1 MLCPG
6 EPHRAA
12 ALAERAARV
21 SHDGEAVYGERAL
34 AAMEA
39 LAFVERDA
47 DKLLDTALDVVPD
60 DSIIASLI
68 KDVRRWHAENP
79 DDWRHCFRR
88 IQASYGYDRYGGDC
102 HMVPNHGLI
111 VMGLLYA
118 EGDFLEAMKVVNTAG
133 WDTDCNS
140 GNLACLMGILGGVEG
155 LPPHLREPVAD
166 RCYIPTA
173 DGGRAISD
181 AVTEA
186 ASIADMGRR
195 ARGLPVTRGP
205 AQFDFAMAGAM
216 QGFLSDRAKL
226 GNVEYDGGRG
236 LAIDVEGGETN
247 VWRSVFVDSLDTW
260 QYFEK
265 AGYALMATPRVNPGQ
280 TLFASVA
287 AARGGEF
294 EARLGLLHF
303 DAENEIQA
311 RLGDPVTIR
320 EDDSTQISWQIPDL
334 GGYPISAVGI
344 QIRST
349 GPARAVLRH
358 LGWRGTPNVRLART
372 PSGSMWRNAW
382 VNGLTSIVSWWRP
395 RIRLTQNRGTGL
407 MLYGTREWR
416 DYRLAADVT
425 PHLAHRVGIA
435 ARAQGMRRYYAL
447 LLNRDDQSLQL
458 VRELDGTTV
467 MAQTRF
473 PWEFGE
479 RYEMELRVTGDV
491 LEGRVGNVTLT
502 ARDAGLPS
510 GGIALVLDEGRSETT
525 TVEVIP

>member
-1 MLCPG
+1 M
-6 EPHRAA
+6 
-12 ALAERAARV
+12 
-21 SHDGEAVYGERAL
+21 
-34 AAMEA
+34 
-39 LAFVERDA
+39 
-47 DKLLDTALDVVPD
+47 PD
-60 DSIIASLI
+60 NSIIASLI

-79 DDWRHCFRR
+79 DDWRHCFRQ
-88 IQASYGYDRYGGDC
+88 IQASYGYDRYGGGC

-155 LPPHLREPVAD
+155 LPPHLRDPVAD

-205 AQFDFAMAGAM
+205 AQFDFAMPGAL

-226 GNVEYDGGRG
+226 NNVEYDGGRG
-236 LAIDVEGGETN
+236 LAIDVDGGETN

-265 AGYALMATPRVNPGQ
+265 AGYTLMATPRVNPGQ

-287 AARGGEF
+287 AAAGGEF
-294 EARLGLLHF
+294 EARLRLLHF
-303 DAENEIQA
+303 DAEDELRV
-311 RLGDPVTIR
+311 RLGDPATIR
-320 EDDSTQISWQIPDL
+320 EDDTAEISWQIPDL

-349 GPARAVLRH
+349 GSARAVLRY

-372 PSGSMWRNAW
+372 PGGSMWRNAW

-425 PHLAHRVGIA
+425 PHLARRVGIA
-435 ARAQGMRRYYAL
+435 ARVQGMRRYYAL

-458 VRELDGTTV
+458 VRELDGTTAI
-467 MAQTRF
+467 AQTDF

-479 RYEMELRVTGDV
+479 TYEMELRVTGDM

-502 ARDAGLPS
+502 ARDPGLPS

-525 TVEVIP
+525 TVEVTP

>member
-1 MLCPG
+1 M
-6 EPHRAA
+6 
-12 ALAERAARV
+12 
-21 SHDGEAVYGERAL
+21 
-34 AAMEA
+34 
-39 LAFVERDA
+39 
-47 DKLLDTALDVVPD
+47 
-60 DSIIASLI
+60 
-68 KDVRRWHAENP
+68 
-79 DDWRHCFRR
+79 
-88 IQASYGYDRYGGDC
+88 
-102 HMVPNHGLI
+102 
-111 VMGLLYA
+111 
-118 EGDFLEAMKVVNTAG
+118 
-133 WDTDCNS
+133 
-140 GNLACLMGILGGVEG
+140 
-155 LPPHLREPVAD
+155 
-166 RCYIPTA
+166 
-173 DGGRAISD
+173 
-181 AVTEA
+181 
-186 ASIADMGRR
+186 
-195 ARGLPVTRGP
+195 
-205 AQFDFAMAGAM
+205 
-216 QGFLSDRAKL
+216 
-226 GNVEYDGGRG
+226 
-236 LAIDVEGGETN
+236 
-247 VWRSVFVDSLDTW
+247 
-260 QYFEK
+260 
-265 AGYALMATPRVNPGQ
+265 
-280 TLFASVA
+280 
-287 AARGGEF
+287 
-294 EARLGLLHF
+294 HF

-447 LLNRDDQSLQL
+447 LLNRDDQSLRP

-467 MAQTRF
+467 IAQTKF